1 MLLSIA
7 SISEVET
14 PPDVPGLDTVTA
26 TRPEELTSETASA
39 AVTCVALTNVV
50 VFAVPFNNTVAP
62 VLNPVPFT
70 VRTIPVEPAT
80 TTAGVTLPRMGA
92 PETGAAT
99 VIVTAAALLV
109 VVTALASATVKLR
122 LSLPAYPAVGVYIR
136 LGIVPV
142 KTPCDGLAVTA

>member
-7 SISEVET
+7 SISEVDT

-26 TRPEELTSETASA
+26 TRPEELTS
-39 AVTCVALTNVV
+39 
-50 VFAVPFNNTVAP
+50 
-62 VLNPVPFT
+62 
-70 VRTIPVEPAT
+70 EPAT

-109 VVTALASATVKLR
+109 VVTALAFATVKLR